1 MSKKTL
7 TARILEVIWENP
19 GISIK
24 EIAVYLGIPP
34 TTTRAILYRLKNHGY
49 IEKAGT
55 GYVLTGK
62 GEWFINN
69 VLLGKREDKTGKK
82 TSQEE
87 ENKQGIDK
95 NKRIEEKNT
104 VMIKKENIGVIE
116 EKIAN
121 TKEIG
126 ISKKYIERIKVL
138 EEKISVLESSIKKL
152 YEEVESIK
160 EKLDKIM
167 SLEKKQTQQIKMR
180 TEVKAKPRKSE
191 GLPEPIMHLR
201 DARRVIG
208 LDLDTLIRS
217 GRVVVIGTLVVDSEF
232 YEEFKKRFPMSIR
245 DAEKLSY
252 MERRL
257 LEEMNRE
264 AIVIIRAGKYYD
276 LIK

>member
-34 TTTRAILYRLKNHGY
+34 TTTRAILYRLKNNGY

-69 VLLGKREDKTGKK
+69 VLLKKKESGSREEVDRGG
-82 TSQEE
+82 
-87 ENKQGIDK
+87 NKPGAEVGGEI
-95 NKRIEEKNT
+95 REKNT
-104 VMIKKENIGVIE
+104 VVVKEENRKVAE
-116 EKIAN
+116 EGIAN
-121 TKEIG
+121 TREVSIDKE
-126 ISKKYIERIKVL
+126 YIERIKVL
-138 EEKISVLESSIKKL
+138 EERISVLEENVKKL
-152 YEEVESIK
+152 YEEIENIK
-160 EKLDKIM
+160 ERIDKIK
-167 SLEKKQTQQIKMR
+167 SLEEKQVRQ
-180 TEVKAKPRKSE
+180 AKIGAEIRARPRRNE
-191 GLPEPIMHLR
+191 GLPEPIMHFE
-201 DARRVIG
+201 DARRIIG
-208 LDLDTLIRS
+208 LQLDTLIRS
-217 GRVVVIGTLVVDSEF
+217 GRVVVVGSLVVDSEF

-245 DAEKLSY
+245 DAEKLPY

-264 AIVIIRAGKYYD
+264 AIVIIRAGKFYD
-276 LIK
+276 LVK